1 MEEAHSKFHILSHGF
16 FACIL
21 YHFAPSFVNTN
32 SFIKSSLSPPAFP
45 LGSAK
50 LQRLIYASDSRV
62 IINKESVQPVPCQLL
77 GWQKTSCTPRFAKR
91 LSSGDASL
99 PDCFFGSASRFF
111 WGERWAAAHTCL
123 RDFSPGNSY
132 RNARRFLRFPI
143 SITLNPALR
152 ARDSNPLRLPS
163 SLRSGYP

>member
-32 SFIKSSLSPPAFP
+32 SSIKRKRTAYPLSA
-45 LGSAK
+45 LRRAENG
-50 LQRLIYASDSRV
+50 LYAAV
-62 IINKESVQPVPCQLL
+62 
-77 GWQKTSCTPRFAKR
+77 AKR
-91 LSSGDASL
+91 LSSGNASL
-99 PDCFFGSASRFF
+99 PDCFLGSASRFF

-163 SLRSGYP
+163 SLRGGLNLLTSFPYPFHIVPAFVRYVP